1 MGFQGSFL
9 QQLLHPAP
17 SHPPARSAEAIEHLE
32 RMDLRRLSMHK
43 DRAKPANGML
53 MGQELLWAPAAAASP
68 PEDPFAFTI
77 IKVLRLQLSA
87 PLQTTA
93 NKGDHFL
100 QLTRL
105 PTRHKLTT
113 TKHFSCLIEK
123 SSPGAHPPG
132 THTLHYLQDKRAQ
145 VCCNEGERLCIQPH

>member
-32 RMDLRRLSMHK
+32 RMGLGRLSMHK

-77 IKVLRLQLSA
+77 IKVLGSNWVLCSKQL
-87 PLQTTA
+87 LI
-93 NKGDHFL
+93 
-100 QLTRL
+100 
-105 PTRHKLTT
+105 KLSI
-113 TKHFSCLIEK
+113 F
-123 SSPGAHPPG
+123 SSPPDFP
-132 THTLHYLQDKRAQ
+132 QDT
-145 VCCNEGERLCIQPH
+145 N